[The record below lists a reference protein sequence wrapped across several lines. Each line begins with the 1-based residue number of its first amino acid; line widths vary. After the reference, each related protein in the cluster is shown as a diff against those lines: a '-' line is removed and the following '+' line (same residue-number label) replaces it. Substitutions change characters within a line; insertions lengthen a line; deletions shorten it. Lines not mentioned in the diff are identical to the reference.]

1 LRLLADEFG
10 WAPFEKSRDAFVKIF
25 GGPRQALH
33 AALKIELLLL
43 RVFRT
48 FLVKPVDEPER
59 YGWPIREFLSKAR
72 RLPGLK
78 CSTRRKPV
86 QPIAVLPRRE
96 IEPAFAGTEKTPLIG
111 ETQHVGRLR
120 KRQIEPAEI
129 LLRQFASCA
138 V

>member
-10 WAPFEKSRDAFVKIF
+10 WATFEKSRDAFVKIF

-59 YGWPIREFLSKAR
+59 YGWPIREFLSKAQ

-86 QPIAVLPRRE
+86 QLIAVLPRRE